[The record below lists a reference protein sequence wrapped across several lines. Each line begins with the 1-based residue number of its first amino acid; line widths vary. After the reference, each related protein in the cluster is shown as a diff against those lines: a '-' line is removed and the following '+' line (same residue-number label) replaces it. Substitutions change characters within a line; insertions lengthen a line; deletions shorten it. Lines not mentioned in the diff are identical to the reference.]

1 MPDKT
6 LPLLLGS
13 MNMRDDIVR
22 IQPDDKNNR
31 YYWQNKK
38 RRMRCAF
45 QAEGCWGCKGKYNSE
60 KNRMADTNYWRFRP
74 DNHHCTLELKEAN
87 LIIGQQVP
95 AKVCAYCDDLNTAA
109 RACQRNM
116 ASVIQQVVSD
126 EEMDEQGKEEE
137 PELAARMQNFV
148 KGTVDL
154 DRYIQLEK
162 ELKNARSSVANWK
175 KNARNAR
182 SEKATAQATV
192 AALLIE
198 NTELREA
205 VDDSRTF
212 SLKEGPHNTS
222 ASQFPSMACTY
233 LL

>member
-1 MPDKT
+1 
-6 LPLLLGS
+6 
-13 MNMRDDIVR
+13 
-22 IQPDDKNNR
+22 
-31 YYWQNKK
+31 
-38 RRMRCAF
+38 
-45 QAEGCWGCKGKYNSE
+45 
-60 KNRMADTNYWRFRP
+60 MADTNYWRFRP

-126 EEMDEQGKEEE
+126 EEMDGQGKEEE
-137 PELAARMQNFV
+137 PELVAWMQSFV

-212 SLKEGPHNTS
+212 SLKEGPHKSVPFHGMHVFALSSGPST
-222 ASQFPSMACTY
+222 ASSHVAPPSSHVPPLRRLLFCPPPHHLCACVGNPD
-233 LL
+233 